1 MAGRTCQ
8 AKLIASLV
16 VFLHKRQ
23 QSKAVCFFF
32 FILTLPPA
40 RLTNFQMPLRRRCMQ
55 HRRHRAH
62 ATGQTGGGLPQTG
75 PGLTDCPTVAS
86 RLAAA
91 TVWMG
96 RGRLEWG
103 RVACHTGTPAA
114 FAITRGCT
122 KSHKQRKYFICLQ
135 IFRQSTCCNLLQ
147 LVATCLMLKMLRL

>member
-23 QSKAVCFFF
+23 QSKAVCFYRFFF

-62 ATGQTGGGLPQTG
+62 ATGQTGGGLPKTG

-96 RGRLEWG
+96 GGGRNGGALHATLAHRRRLQLRE
-103 RVACHTGTPAA
+103 AALNHTSSANISFVCKFFDNQLAA
-114 FAITRGCT
+114 
-122 KSHKQRKYFICLQ
+122 
-135 IFRQSTCCNLLQ
+135 TCSNLLQ
-147 LVATCLMLKMLRL
+147 LA

>member
-62 ATGQTGGGLPQTG
+62 ATGQTGGGLPKTG

-91 TVWMG
+91 TVFG
-96 RGRLEWG
+96 RGGMPEWG

-135 IFRQSTCCNLLQ
+135 IFRQSTCCNLQQ

>member
-1 MAGRTCQ
+1 MRQRAAERVAGRTCQ

-16 VFLHKRQ
+16 VSLHKRQ

-62 ATGQTGGGLPQTG
+62 ATGQTGGGLASPKTG
-75 PGLTDCPTVAS
+75 PGLTG
-86 RLAAA
+86 RQAAA
-91 TVWMG
+91 TVW
-96 RGRLEWG
+96 REEWG
-103 RVACHTGTPAA
+103 RVACYTGTPAA

-147 LVATCLMLKMLRL
+147 LVATSLTQKLLRL